1 MNNGI
6 EMGVVEYI
14 KDNENEPIT
23 FNSKTEL
30 DLYIIDLLSKIIEGD
45 ENDNGTD

>member
-14 KDNENEPIT
+14 LDEEEQDY
-23 FNSKTEL
+23 TEL
-30 DLYIIDLLSKIIEGD
+30 DIHIMDLLSKIIEGD
-45 ENDNGTD
+45 ANDNGTD